1 MGKKILLPS
10 LNKSAQLEIN
20 HAMKN
25 VLTLFFL
32 VSLLNVFSQEK
43 RIDKKLIPEPI
54 KTYLQLNYPSAR
66 GVEYFKTKD
75 KDSSLYEV
83 EFKLNKQEYN
93 LRFSLK
99 GNLVEVEREIEFDE
113 IQPSLQQIIRSTL
126 SENFRKVKIKKT
138 QEVDPVGTK
147 RIEIHIKVEKTD
159 KFKAGFYTVMFDGS
173 GKLLSIEEEKLYSI
187 ESVF

>member
-10 LNKSAQLEIN
+10 LNKSALLEIN
-20 HAMKN
+20 HTMRN

-32 VSLLNVFSQEK
+32 LSLLNVF
-43 RIDKKLIPEPI
+43 
-54 KTYLQLNYPSAR
+54 LQLNYPSAR

-113 IQPSLQQIIRSTL
+113 IQASLQQIIRSTL

>member
-1 MGKKILLPS
+1 M
-10 LNKSAQLEIN
+10 
-20 HAMKN
+20 
-25 VLTLFFL
+25 
-32 VSLLNVFSQEK
+32 
-43 RIDKKLIPEPI
+43 DKKLIPEQV
-54 KTYLQLNYPSAR
+54 KNYLQLHYPSAK
-66 GVEYFKTKD
+66 GIEYFKKRE
-75 KDSSLYEV
+75 KDSLRYEV

-147 RIEIHIKVEKTD
+147 RIEIHVKVEKSD
-159 KFKAGFYTVMFDGS
+159 KFKAGFYTAMFNES
-173 GKLLSIEEEKLYSI
+173 GRLLSIKEEKLNSI

>member
-1 MGKKILLPS
+1 MKID
-10 LNKSAQLEIN
+10 

-32 VSLLNVFSQEK
+32 LSLLNVFSQEK
-43 RIDKKLIPEPI
+43 RIDKKLIPEQI
-54 KTYLQLNYPSAR
+54 KTYLQLNYPSAK
-66 GVEYFKTKD
+66 GIEYFKKKD

-93 LRFSLK
+93 LRFSLE

-113 IQPSLQQIIRSTL
+113 IQPSLQQIIKSTL

-147 RIEIHIKVEKTD
+147 RIEIYIKVEKSD

-173 GKLLSIEEEKLYSI
+173 GKLLSIEEERLYSI